1 MARSDRARRRCR
13 VDGVGRP
20 PGVRD
25 LRLALRHQS
34 RLGRRR
40 GQVRR
45 ARPHLRNHRHLDHRA
60 SDRGSHQHRHR
71 LVPDRHRATLA
82 ARADRHRRR
91 AARRHSQHHLRHV
104 GPVRVRPVHGRACRA
119 VAQRQARSASSHRG
133 AVHRA
138 ADRHRPA
145 HRFDRP
151 RDHDHP
157 LHHRRRPRRVQR
169 RPRLAQ
175 GSRGRAR
182 FDPLGD
188 PQPGD
193 PALHALGDHRRDLPR
208 PRTGARRD
216 DGGDLRSR
224 QCARSLGL
232 AADAEQLDRRGD
244 RQRVHRSRQRALSLL
259 ADRAR
264 LPAVRRHLPRAE
276 RRQADADAPRA
287 NPRKD
292 PLTMPLRRKLADI
305 VALLF
310 ALAATLFGLTWLV
323 WILWTT
329 LAEGA
334 AAITPALF
342 TQMTPP
348 PGSSGGLLNAFYGSA
363 VMVLLALA
371 IGTPLGIA
379 AGTYLAEHGRHS
391 RLAAVVSFLNDVLL
405 SAPSIVIGLFVY
417 ELVVRPA
424 GHFSGYAGSIALAM
438 ILLPIVVRT
447 TDESLRLVPN
457 QMREAAFAL
466 GLPAWRVT
474 SRIIYKSAL
483 SGIVTGVLLGLARI
497 AGETAP
503 LLFTALNNQFWS
515 ANLAQPLANVP
526 VVIFQYA
533 MSPYDE
539 WHALA
544 WAGALVLT
552 VFVLGLNLMVRF
564 VARRGNQ

>member
-1 MARSDRARRRCR
+1 
-13 VDGVGRP
+13 
-20 PGVRD
+20 
-25 LRLALRHQS
+25 
-34 RLGRRR
+34 
-40 GQVRR
+40 
-45 ARPHLRNHRHLDHRA
+45 
-60 SDRGSHQHRHR
+60 
-71 LVPDRHRATLA
+71 
-82 ARADRHRRR
+82 
-91 AARRHSQHHLRHV
+91 
-104 GPVRVRPVHGRACRA
+104 
-119 VAQRQARSASSHRG
+119 
-133 AVHRA
+133 
-138 ADRHRPA
+138 
-145 HRFDRP
+145 
-151 RDHDHP
+151 
-157 LHHRRRPRRVQR
+157 
-169 RPRLAQ
+169 
-175 GSRGRAR
+175 
-182 FDPLGD
+182 
-188 PQPGD
+188 
-193 PALHALGDHRRDLPR
+193 
-208 PRTGARRD
+208 
-216 DGGDLRSR
+216 
-224 QCARSLGL
+224 
-232 AADAEQLDRRGD
+232 
-244 RQRVHRSRQRALSLL
+244 
-259 ADRAR
+259 
-264 LPAVRRHLPRAE
+264 
-276 RRQADADAPRA
+276 
-287 NPRKD
+287 
-292 PLTMPLRRKLADI
+292 MPFRRKLVDI
-305 VALLF
+305 LALLF
-310 ALAATLFGLTWLV
+310 AVTATLFGLTWLV

-424 GHFSGYAGSIALAM
+424 GHFSGYAGAIALAM

-483 SGIVTGVLLGLARI
+483 SGIVTGILLGLARI

-515 ANLAQPLANVP
+515 ASIAQTLANVP

-533 MSPYDE
+533 KSPYDE

-552 VFVLGLNLMVRF
+552 IFVLALNLMVRF
-564 VARRGNQ
+564 FARKGSK

>member
-1 MARSDRARRRCR
+1 
-13 VDGVGRP
+13 
-20 PGVRD
+20 
-25 LRLALRHQS
+25 
-34 RLGRRR
+34 
-40 GQVRR
+40 
-45 ARPHLRNHRHLDHRA
+45 
-60 SDRGSHQHRHR
+60 
-71 LVPDRHRATLA
+71 
-82 ARADRHRRR
+82 
-91 AARRHSQHHLRHV
+91 
-104 GPVRVRPVHGRACRA
+104 
-119 VAQRQARSASSHRG
+119 
-133 AVHRA
+133 
-138 ADRHRPA
+138 
-145 HRFDRP
+145 
-151 RDHDHP
+151 
-157 LHHRRRPRRVQR
+157 
-169 RPRLAQ
+169 
-175 GSRGRAR
+175 
-182 FDPLGD
+182 
-188 PQPGD
+188 
-193 PALHALGDHRRDLPR
+193 
-208 PRTGARRD
+208 
-216 DGGDLRSR
+216 
-224 QCARSLGL
+224 
-232 AADAEQLDRRGD
+232 
-244 RQRVHRSRQRALSLL
+244 
-259 ADRAR
+259 
-264 LPAVRRHLPRAE
+264 
-276 RRQADADAPRA
+276 
-287 NPRKD
+287 
-292 PLTMPLRRKLADI
+292 MPFRRKLADI
-305 VALLF
+305 LALLF
-310 ALAATLFGLTWLV
+310 AVTATLFGLTWLV

-342 TQMTPP
+342 TQMTPS

-424 GHFSGYAGSIALAM
+424 GHFSGYAGAIALAM

-483 SGIVTGVLLGLARI
+483 SGIVTGILLGLARI

-515 ANLAQPLANVP
+515 ASIAQPLANVP

-552 VFVLGLNLMVRF
+552 IFVLAINLMVRF
-564 VARRGNQ
+564 FARKGSK